1 MIRVKI
7 IMRAKFTSSAGMHV
21 NQTKKSTDRMPDTKS
36 LAKYMKSRLTYEL
49 STATVYPVKT

>member
-1 MIRVKI
+1 
-7 IMRAKFTSSAGMHV
+7 MRAKFTSSAGMHV